1 MRIRERLQFLTEDKF
16 LSNNLVFFSGSLVA
30 AFGSYIF
37 QSLMAR
43 FLSVED
49 YGRFQSLVAAALERH
64 PRFLRLHN
72 NRGAGQ
78 PDCHHDPSGYG
89 FEIKCRKSDQPLVLD
104 DNSWNALETY
114 RHRRLVTLLAAS
126 VPYPLWV
133 VDLAGWSRRPIA
145 LTRISPADL
154 DLEAYLAAA
163 ISDVVEEV
171 GAGRM
176 SDPRRIETVAGEESR
191 LRSEADGRA

>member
-1 MRIRERLQFLTEDKF
+1 
-16 LSNNLVFFSGSLVA
+16 
-30 AFGSYIF
+30 
-37 QSLMAR
+37 
-43 FLSVED
+43 
-49 YGRFQSLVAAALERH
+49 
-64 PRFLRLHN
+64 
-72 NRGAGQ
+72 
-78 PDCHHDPSGYG
+78 
-89 FEIKCRKSDQPLVLD
+89 
-104 DNSWNALETY
+104 
-114 RHRRLVTLLAAS
+114 
-126 VPYPLWV
+126 
-133 VDLAGWSRRPIA
+133 RRPIA